1 MTKGNVAR
9 KRACRAWRAR
19 ANLRPV
25 TRRRSRPKGA
35 GDEHEGLTTHG
46 PHGLPGGHSARRII
60 CVCMPPRR
68 RTESPTAADQGPKSP
83 SKARVEGTTG
93 RAGSG
98 EQRRRRVGEA
108 CLHPVDQAAAQGS
121 KDRQGPWSTA
131 VRRRLDGRR
140 LNADCHRPRMS
151 ASDQRAQC
159 ILVRG
164 YSSCSVSAAAGRK
177 GGRPPFSAPLRGTER
192 PILLIS

>member
-164 YSSCSVSAAAGRK
+164 LLQLFNVRGSGSERGSTPLFG
-177 GGRPPFSAPLRGTER
+177 PPPGN
-192 PILLIS
+192 